1 MRTVTSR
8 ELKQNPAEV
17 YHRVLESGEEHV
29 ITSHGRSVGVKLV
42 PTVPDGPQRWVPA
55 SVLAAALP
63 RLPRQNVE
71 DLRRDLESLRD
82 AEPLR
87 DPWEDAR

>member
-1 MRTVTSR
+1 MRTIASR
-8 ELKQNPAEV
+8 ELKQNPADV
-17 YHRVLESGEEHV
+17 YRRVLESGEEHV

-42 PTVPDGPQRWVPA
+42 PAIPGGPERWVPA
-55 SVLAAALP
+55 SVLTAALP
-63 RLPRQNVE
+63 RLPRE
-71 DLRRDLESLRD
+71 DVDEFLHDLESFRD